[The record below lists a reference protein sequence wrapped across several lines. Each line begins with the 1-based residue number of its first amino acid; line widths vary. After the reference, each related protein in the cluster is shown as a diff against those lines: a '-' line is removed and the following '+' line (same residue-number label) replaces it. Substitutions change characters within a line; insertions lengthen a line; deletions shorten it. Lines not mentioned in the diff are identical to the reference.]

1 MTRLGEAQIQ
11 TAAPGHPQI
20 AGTIA
25 GRTPSGQA
33 IVDTSAGRLAVT
45 LPAALGPAQDGMRLM
60 LDVVATRVAT
70 PLPHEA
76 PPRAALEAASLR
88 PMLDAFTDVARASR
102 GHVDPHDILPRPG
115 PQLAQRLADV
125 AAALSTGNV
134 AEWLGERTVKSIEQR
149 GHGEALRRLEG
160 ELYEA
165 AKAAPQSPEWHGTV
179 LPFFVG
185 GQLQPLRLYVRRRNA
200 RARDRAAG
208 TRFVLE
214 CAHDDLG
221 ELQLDGLVHER
232 RIDVILRTH
241 AALPEDM
248 RGDIVALFGDA
259 CGVMGYAGTIEF
271 HAEPAFPAMPRIERA
286 AHSIGVVA

>member
-1 MTRLGEAQIQ
+1 M
-11 TAAPGHPQI
+11 AP
-20 AGTIA
+20 
-25 GRTPSGQA
+25 
-33 IVDTSAGRLAVT
+33 
-45 LPAALGPAQDGMRLM
+45 
-60 LDVVATRVAT
+60 
-70 PLPHEA
+70 PLPHDA
-76 PPRAALEAASLR
+76 PARAAIEAASLR
-88 PMLDAFTDVARASR
+88 PVLDALADLARASR
-102 GHVDPHDILPRPG
+102 GRIDPHEILPRPG

-125 AAALSTGNV
+125 AAALSTGKV
-134 AEWLGERTVKSIEQR
+134 AEWLGEHAVRSLEQR
-149 GHGEALRRLEG
+149 GHGEAVRRLEG

-179 LPFFVG
+179 LPFHVG
-185 GQLQPLRLYVRRRNA
+185 GQLQPLRLYIRRRNA

-241 AALPEDM
+241 AALSDDM
-248 RGDIVALFGDA
+248 RGDIAALFGDA

-271 HAEPAFPAMPRIERA
+271 HAEPAFPAMPRGERA
-286 AHSIGVVA
+286 VHSVGVVA